1 MLRVLGVLVSFVIRM
16 NTTLLPLEDTPVL
29 VAVVTQARDLARA
42 QAEGWY
48 RLPLA
53 HAPPR
58 LGCEVL
64 ALYQTGAWGAEGRCV
79 RWWGWVQG
87 MRVRRRRELLPD
99 EADHPRAD
107 DLYLCFDLGPLRALG
122 RPVPARRLRR
132 VVFIPTTW
140 GRLVQADDVAQLWP
154 RPARRQALAQA
165 LQREA
170 LMEAALTAEDAEGA
184 EEA

>member
-1 MLRVLGVLVSFVIRM
+1 M
-16 NTTLLPLEDTPVL
+16 NTHYWPTDETPVL

-42 QAEGWY
+42 QVEGWY

-87 MRVRRRRELLPD
+87 VRVRRRRELLPA

-107 DLYLCFDLGPLRALG
+107 ALYACFDLGPLHALA

-132 VVFIPTTW
+132 LTFIATTW
-140 GRLVQADDVAQLWP
+140 ERLVQAEDVAQLWP
-154 RPARRQALAQA
+154 RPNRRQALA
-165 LQREA
+165 LGLLEP
-170 LMEAALTAEDAEGA
+170 LTAEDAEGPVPIL
-184 EEA
+184 

>member
-1 MLRVLGVLVSFVIRM
+1 MM
-16 NTTLLPLEDTPVL
+16 DTMPLPDEDTPVL

-42 QAEGWY
+42 QSEGWY

-79 RWWGWVQG
+79 RWWGWVRQI
-87 MRVRRRRELLPD
+87 RLRRRRELLPD

-107 DLYLCFDLGPLRALG
+107 ALYLSFELGPLRCLA

-132 VVFIPTTW
+132 VTFIATTW

-154 RPARRQALAQA
+154 RLNRRQALAQG
-165 LQREA
+165 LQESG
-170 LMEAALTAEDAEGA
+170 TAEDAEGA
-184 EEA
+184 GG

>member
-1 MLRVLGVLVSFVIRM
+1 MRDSSVP
-16 NTTLLPLEDTPVL
+16 NEETPVL

-42 QAEGWY
+42 QAGGWY

-79 RWWGWVQG
+79 RWWGWVRQI
-87 MRVRRRRELLPD
+87 RLRRRRDLLPD

-107 DLYLCFDLGPLRALG
+107 ALYLCFELGPLRSLA
-122 RPVPARRLRR
+122 RPVPARRLWR
-132 VVFIPTTW
+132 VTFIATTW
-140 GRLVQADDVAQLWP
+140 GRLTQAEDVAQLWP
-154 RPARRQALAQA
+154 TANRRQALAQG
-165 LQREA
+165 LREPRIT
-170 LMEAALTAEDAEGA
+170 EAVTA
-184 EEA
+184 EEAEGTEE